1 MSVQKMAAVSRRLVS
16 SKRHIAN
23 RVGLNYT
30 PIRAIG
36 GMKTGDTVGQID
48 TGLTSSQTPV
58 KPFSAI
64 PGPRGWP
71 IIGNMPFYTSSKLSL
86 ILIFKF

>member
-1 MSVQKMAAVSRRLVS
+1 MSVQKMAAVSRRLVR

-23 RVGLNYT
+23 RVGFNYT

-36 GMKTGDTVGQID
+36 GMKTGDTVG
-48 TGLTSSQTPV
+48 LTASQTPV

-71 IIGNMPFYTSSKLSL
+71 IIGNMPFYTSSKLSFV
-86 ILIFKF
+86 LIFRF